1 MKNLGKNG
9 MDNLMTTKIKTNSDK
24 ATIKYELPGEFTT
37 YRPNEKAELLR
48 EYVLR
53 CLEATGPHTASEI
66 ATLIGA
72 PYVDPV
78 RRALNYLSATKAIY
92 AEQYGRELTYF
103 PNGRLGHAGMQKD
116 FEVGNKIYRIRTYVD
131 KRMGRYVTL
140 TELTQGMSMEPRAD
154 GGIKIDLE
162 YIEPIAQL
170 LLDVGKEAKKSE
182 RIDRNRSW

>member
-1 MKNLGKNG
+1 
-9 MDNLMTTKIKTNSDK
+9 MDNILTSTSNNKQKENAID
-24 ATIKYELPGEFTT
+24 YELPEE
-37 YRPNEKAELLR
+37 YDELPLREKTEALR

-66 ATLIGA
+66 AKLIGS

-103 PNGRLGHAGMQKD
+103 PNGRLGHPSMQRD
-116 FEVGNKIYRIRTYVD
+116 FEAGNKIYRIRTYVD

-140 TELTQGMSMEPRAD
+140 TELTRGMAMEPRAE
-154 GGIKIDLE
+154 GGIKIDMVD
-162 YIEPIAQL
+162 IEPIAQML
-170 LLDVGKEAKKSE
+170 LEVG
-182 RIDRNRSW
+182 R